1 MKYTIKVDDFYLEEG
16 ELSGE
21 LKKYVIERVTDSIW
35 KSIEKRVDD
44 QASKAQTS
52 KAQTSKAHTSK
63 AQTSKA
69 HTSKAQKI

>member
-44 QASKAQTS
+44 QAS
-52 KAQTSKAHTSK
+52 
-63 AQTSKA
+63 
-69 HTSKAQKI
+69 